1 MIITLITIAI
11 LVSGIVFLWLNDV
24 HYNDA
29 LETAGAF
36 MTIFGSV
43 ALVIALIAV
52 IIINVNPI
60 GKKMAAD
67 AKRETLVYQLENET
81 YKNDNN
87 LGTTD
92 LFSSVAK
99 YNGKVLE
106 GRRGRHNLW
115 ISWFY
120 APYWDEVELIN
131 LEDYK

>member
-1 MIITLITIAI
+1 MIVVLITIAI
-11 LVSGIVFLWLNDV
+11 LVSGIVFLWLHDV

-29 LETAGAF
+29 LETAGVF
-36 MTIFGSV
+36 MTIFGSF

-52 IIINVNPI
+52 IAINVNPI

-92 LFSSVAK
+92 LFSSVAE
-99 YNGKVLE
+99 YNGKVLA

-115 ISWFY
+115 TGWFY

>member
-1 MIITLITIAI
+1 MIVTLITIAI
-11 LVSGIVFLWLNDV
+11 LVAGIVFLWSHSV

-29 LETAGAF
+29 LEAAGVI
-36 MTIFGSV
+36 MTTLGGFAV
-43 ALVIALIAV
+43 CIALIAV
-52 IIINVNPI
+52 IVINVNPT
-60 GKKMAAD
+60 GKKMAMD
-67 AKRETLVYQLENET
+67 AKRETLMYQLENET

-92 LFSSVAK
+92 LFSSIAT
-99 YNGKVLE
+99 YNGKVLA